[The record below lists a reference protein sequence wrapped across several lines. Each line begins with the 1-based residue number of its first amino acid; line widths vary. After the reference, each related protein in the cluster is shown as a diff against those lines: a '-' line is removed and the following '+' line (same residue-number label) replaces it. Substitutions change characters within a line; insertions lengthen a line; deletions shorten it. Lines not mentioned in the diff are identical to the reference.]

1 MIKKIIVLT
10 CFVVISYPVFSQ
22 TVNPP
27 QTPTDPTFS
36 AEELKNVQAI
46 SQALLHVRGQ
56 KKRQLRAE
64 VQPILEDIKQVE
76 AALKDI
82 QLKLDKPR
90 LELSSNQPVSNE
102 IQLVLDNE
110 SFLSSFWK
118 NVNDYIDQALNT
130 LSVSSK
136 DRLLSSSAGESDAEV
151 NQYVQQQL
159 LAIHEKIKDRSEKV
173 EDELPP
179 IWKVWQDADPQ
190 KQAIVDKLSAMMDE
204 LADIQSAE
212 GNDKRNKV
220 MAMQQKLA
228 PKPYVPVKP
237 EPTLTSITKHHD

>member
-1 MIKKIIVLT
+1 MNKKIVVFT
-10 CFVVISYPVFSQ
+10 CFAVISYPVFSQ
-22 TVNPP
+22 TVGP
-27 QTPTDPTFS
+27 QQPPTDSTFS

-64 VQPILEDIKQVE
+64 VQPMLEDIKQVE
-76 AALKDI
+76 ATLKNI
-82 QLKLDKPR
+82 QLTLDKPR
-90 LELSSNQPVSNE
+90 LVLSSHQPISNKS
-102 IQLVLDNE
+102 QLVLDNE
-110 SFLSSFWK
+110 SLLSRFWQ
-118 NVNDYIDQALNT
+118 NLGSYIDQILEA

-136 DRLLSSSAGESDAEV
+136 DELLSSRADAEV

-159 LAIHEKIKDRSEKV
+159 LIIRAKIKDHSEKV

-179 IWKVWQDADPQ
+179 VWQFWQDTDPQ
-190 KQAIVDKLSAMMDE
+190 KQAIYDKLTAMMDE

-228 PKPYVPVKP
+228 PKPYVPSKP

>member
-10 CFVVISYPVFSQ
+10 CVAVISYPVFSQ

-27 QTPTDPTFS
+27 QPPTDSTFS

-64 VQPILEDIKQVE
+64 IQPILEDIKQLE
-76 AALKDI
+76 ATLTDI
-82 QLKLDKPR
+82 QLALDKPR
-90 LELSSNQPVSNE
+90 LVLSSNHPVTNE

-110 SFLSSFWK
+110 SLLSLFWQ
-118 NVNDYIDQALNT
+118 NVGSYIDQIVET
-130 LSVSSK
+130 LSVSSN
-136 DRLLSSSAGESDAEV
+136 DELLSNSADASNAEI

-159 LAIHEKIKDRSEKV
+159 LVIHEKIKAHSEKV
-173 EDELPP
+173 GDELPP
-179 IWKVWQDADPQ
+179 IWKVWQDTDPQ

-228 PKPYVPVKP
+228 PKPYVPAKP